1 MAHLAADPEICGKP
15 VQPCPVP
22 AEMQGHIDVGTHMV
36 GQMPDLGVAGMAPG
50 HVIDLF
56 HIQGPAIAIGRGGF
70 IQNI

>member
-1 MAHLAADPEICGKP
+1 
-15 VQPCPVP
+15 
-22 AEMQGHIDVGTHMV
+22 MQGHVDVGTHMV